1 MGGCVTKT
9 VFLNFS
15 ATKQITSHDLHNT
28 EISRHPEARWDT
40 EEDTT
45 ECIKPNSNS
54 MKKVMFI
61 FNVYKS
67 MNTLCKSSTLN
78 HTFPSILLG
87 YWQKASIFP
96 ALQCSTYS
104 AEVNENQP
112 SDFHGAPSAY
122 ISKGSGASDCSAR
135 DVIWVSCFRYQ
146 IREVCVSNQDKYTIQ
161 IVNQLPILFNFN

>member
-1 MGGCVTKT
+1 M
-9 VFLNFS
+9 VFSNFWG
-15 ATKQITSHDLHNT
+15 TKQVRSCDLHNT

-40 EEDTT
+40 EEHTT

-104 AEVNENQP
+104 AEVNGNQP
-112 SDFHGAPSAY
+112 TDFHGAASAY
-122 ISKGSGASDCSAR
+122 TSKGSGTSDCSAMR
-135 DVIWVSCFRYQ
+135 CHLGVLLQ
-146 IREVCVSNQDKYTIQ
+146 VSNQIS
-161 IVNQLPILFNFN
+161 LCF